1 MTDFQRYLRAKQT
14 VDDRALDRRLLDRL
28 REALSDRAAAAD
40 GPLSVLEVGAG
51 IGTMVSRLIEWD
63 VLPAGDIEYTAVDVQ
78 RENVDAVAEHLR
90 TWAADRPVTVAD
102 AGADGGGALVLRGPD
117 RRVTVEA
124 VADDG
129 VAYAERA
136 AANGADDGGQG
147 PYDLLIGAAM
157 LDILDLDGLD
167 ALLSALDAGGL
178 WYFPITFDGAT
189 RFRPGHPADR
199 AIERRYHAHMDRKA
213 GGSSR
218 AGGDTLERLRGFDG
232 ASVLGV
238 AGSDWIVRPVE
249 DAYPGDEA
257 YFLGHILDT
266 VESAVGEIADDDF
279 EELEPWLERRRAQLD
294 AAELVYHTHQL
305 DFLGRVE
312 EPAVLRTG

>member
-28 REALSDRAAAAD
+28 REALADRAAAAD

-51 IGTMVSRLIEWD
+51 IGTMISRLIEWD
-63 VLPAGDIEYTAVDVQ
+63 VLPAGEIEYTAVDVQ
-78 RENVDAVAEHLR
+78 QENVDAVPEHLR
-90 TWAADRPVTVAD
+90 AWATDRPEVVAV
-102 AGADGGGALVLRGPD
+102 DGDGKLVLRGPE
-117 RRVTVEA
+117 RRVTVRA

-136 AANGADDGGQG
+136 AAGEIDGGG
-147 PYDLLIGAAM
+147 RGAYDLLIGAAL
-157 LDILDLDGLD
+157 LDILDLDGLG
-167 ALLSALDAGGL
+167 ALLGALDPGGL

-189 RFRPGHPADR
+189 RFRPAHPADR
-199 AIERRYHAHMDRKA
+199 AIERRYHDHMDRKP

-218 AGGDTLERLRGFDG
+218 AGGDTLERLRGVEG
-232 ASVLGV
+232 ASLLGV

-249 DAYPGDEA
+249 GDYPGDEA

-266 VESAVGEIADDDF
+266 VESAVGEVAEEDF
-279 EELEPWLERRRAQLD
+279 EELGPWLRRRRAQLD
-294 AAELVYHTHQL
+294 AAELTYHTHQL
-305 DFLGRVE
+305 DFLGRVD
-312 EPAVLRTG
+312 EPAVRRGG